1 MTTKLSTRSSLQ
13 GAGLGFRR
21 EMLDSFDEFNISAV
35 DFLEVAPENWLP
47 VGGLMG
53 RQFQQFTEKFPFVL
67 HGLSLSIGGPAPLDE
82 PFIRSI
88 KAFMDKHQIELYSE
102 HLSYC
107 GDDGHLYDL
116 MPIPFTEEAVEYVSA
131 RIRRVQEIIERPLIM
146 ENVSYYAAPGQEMDE
161 ISFITQIMEKADCRM
176 LLDVNNV
183 YVNSVNHRYDAKSYI
198 DAMPT
203 ERISYLHMAGHFD
216 EAEDLLVDT
225 HGDDVKDTVWDL
237 LTYTYEKH
245 GVFPTLLERDFN
257 IPPLNVLLREVDKI
271 KQIQRA
277 ASTAVPET
285 NTIPLSNK
293 NGDIALSATA
303 VQATTN

>member
-1 MTTKLSTRSSLQ
+1 MKTKLSTRSSLQ

-53 RQFQQFTEKFPFVL
+53 RKFQQFTQKFPFVL
-67 HGLSLSIGGPAPLDE
+67 HGLSLSIGGPAALDE
-82 PFIRSI
+82 PFIRSV
-88 KAFMDKHQIELYSE
+88 KSFMDKHHIDYYSE

-116 MPIPFTEEAVEYVSA
+116 MPIPFTEEAIEYVSA
-131 RIRRVQEIIERPLIM
+131 RIKRVQEIIERPLII
-146 ENVSYYAAPGQEMDE
+146 ENVSYYAAPGQEMNE
-161 ISFITQIMEKADCRM
+161 IDFITQIIQKSDCNM

-183 YVNSVNHRYDAKSYI
+183 YVNSVNHRYDAKAYI

-203 ERISYLHMAGHFD
+203 DRITYLHMAGHFD

-225 HGDDVKDTVWDL
+225 HGDDVKDSVWDL
-237 LTYTYEKH
+237 LTYTYERH

-271 KQIQRA
+271 KQIQ
-277 ASTAVPET
+277 ST
-285 NTIPLSNK
+285 ILSSLPQT
-293 NGDIALSATA
+293 GDVSLLHQDKTSLR
-303 VQATTN
+303 QATTS